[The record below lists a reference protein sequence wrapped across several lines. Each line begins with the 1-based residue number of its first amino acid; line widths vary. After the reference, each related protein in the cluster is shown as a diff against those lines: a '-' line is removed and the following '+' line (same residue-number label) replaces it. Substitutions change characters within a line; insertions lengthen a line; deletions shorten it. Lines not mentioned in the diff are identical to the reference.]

1 MDRSV
6 DSIRSVTIAL
16 LATALF
22 VGCDA
27 SETEMVATPSAPVT
41 LIRDGDS
48 EGFFRPYAEDR
59 GGVAVEP
66 WHLSHRPSA
75 TLFASRVPV
84 QRLLQLWSGAGH
96 APGEIASLE
105 ALELDTLVA
114 AEAEALLQRYVRL
127 DSGQ

>member
-1 MDRSV
+1 MSEDYPLRLEPAEY
-6 DSIRSVTIAL
+6 DSDGPFAELTDWLS
-16 LATALF
+16 
-22 VGCDA
+22 
-27 SETEMVATPSAPVT
+27 T

-48 EGFFRPYAEDR
+48 EGFFRPYAEDS
-59 GGVAVEP
+59 GGVAMEP

-84 QRLLQLWSGAGH
+84 QRLLQLWSGAGY